1 MNMMKNGVKLV
12 LALSLGTVLLS
23 LTAKAEDKPAAPA
36 APKEKPKDPNEQK
49 EQVSYAVG
57 MTFANQ
63 IKRAGFE
70 IDVDTVAAAMR
81 DVLAGHE
88 PKMNEKEQREVL
100 SAYQKEVS
108 AKREEERK
116 KMAEK
121 NKKEGAEFLAANKKK
136 EAIQVHEAKLPDG
149 SMAEL
154 QYKIITAGTG
164 AIPKSNDMVSVNYRG
179 TLINGTEFDSSA
191 KRGQPGKFNVSRVV
205 KGWTEALQ
213 MMKVGSK
220 WQLFLPSTLGY
231 GDYGAGPNS
240 PIEPG
245 STLIFDV
252 ELVSIDTPPPAP
264 TPAPSQPLTSDII
277 RVPSAE
283 ELKKGAKIEVLKPEE
298 AAKLAQEE
306 AAKKAKEENKPK

>member
-1 MNMMKNGVKLV
+1 MKNGLRMI
-12 LALSLGTVLLS
+12 LALSLGLAWLPAAT
-23 LTAKAEDKPAAPA
+23 KAEDKPAAPS
-36 APKEKPKDPNEQK
+36 APKEAPKDPKEQK
-49 EQVSYAVG
+49 EKVSYAIG

-70 IDVDTVAAAMR
+70 VDIEAVANAMK
-81 DVLAGHE
+81 DVLSGHE
-88 PKMNEKEQREVL
+88 LKMTEKEQRDVIG
-100 SAYQKEVS
+100 AYQKEVN

-116 KMAEK
+116 KLAEK
-121 NKKEGAEFLAANKKK
+121 NKKEGTEFLAANKTK
-136 EAIQVHEAKLPDG
+136 EGIKLHEVKLPDG
-149 SMAEL
+149 SMAEM
-154 QYKIITAGTG
+154 QYKVITEGTG

-179 TLINGTEFDSSA
+179 TLISGTEFDSSA
-191 KRGQPGKFNVSRVV
+191 KRGQPGKFSVNRVV
-205 KGWTEALQ
+205 KGWSEALQ

-245 STLIFDV
+245 STLVFDV

-264 TPAPSQPLTSDII
+264 NPPTASQPLTSDII